1 MNSCDARQQYRV
13 EKALS
18 DHMELDDDDYS
29 GKLGIL
35 NLALILPKYEK
46 KLGIKARMTLRPRWH
61 DAEVRGALHE

>member
-1 MNSCDARQQYRV
+1 MYSATAERILGAMNSCDARQKYRV

-46 KLGIKARMTLRPRWH
+46 NGVKS
-61 DAEVRGALHE
+61 